1 MPDLLRS
8 KSALS
13 LGWNLNFEYLNKRII
28 RFSNYL
34 EIVMNLAYL
43 NYTSQI
49 FLTPIF
55 RGFMHY

>member
-34 EIVMNLAYL
+34 EIVLNLVYL
-43 NYTSQI
+43 NYIPQI

-55 RGFMHY
+55 RGFMH

>member
-34 EIVMNLAYL
+34 EIVLNLAYL
-43 NYTSQI
+43 NYTSQM
-49 FLTPIF
+49 FHPPIF